1 MLNGSLLQ
9 KLVERQNTQPR
20 RTPPIN
26 YGVYYKNT
34 LVALCHAL
42 EDSILDSDYPPVVIT
57 AFQQGKWYLQEAD
70 RYGEIADKAQNIVI
84 LAAPDSGFREHPTSQ
99 KANVELVSLA
109 PDDPVAQE
117 WHLLILSPGY
127 TAMVLCQELSEADYG
142 KTGVPD
148 VDLERKFYGFW
159 TFEPE
164 LVLAAVELAVEH
176 IQPLQGDLAQSLQER
191 VAEINAERS
200 RQPSVD
206 VSQVSKDLNPI
217 VSRVVRYL
225 SDCHEGLGQD
235 IDAEVFPNQPEL
247 ERNIVSNKLQAFLR
261 MAQLIDL
268 TDLQNPHAASE
279 VSGLC
284 EAFAQILDLPSW
296 QVKRLRL
303 AGLLHR
309 IDYLPQDE
317 PNLGEISTEAGN
329 SATGNS
335 ALSGPLYP
343 GRQSL
348 RMMPQLKAI
357 AQIITH
363 QSEHWDGSGTP
374 GGLSYDEIPL
384 ECRILGLL
392 VEFQRR
398 LNQLA
403 QERSRSQ
410 ALSQA
415 LSDCQAASGHRW
427 DPKLVETLTLLV
439 MALQQGMT
447 LPQEAFKLRSGLW
460 LLNPE
465 QNPDLFPRQAANP
478 SPTPV

>member
-42 EDSILDSDYPPVVIT
+42 EDSILESDDNPVMIT
-57 AFQQGKWYLQEAD
+57 AFQRGKWYLQEAD
-70 RYGEIADKAQNIVI
+70 RYGEIADKAQEIVI

-142 KTGVPD
+142 GTGVPE

-164 LVLAAVELAVEH
+164 LVLAAVELAIEH
-176 IQPLQGDLAQSLQER
+176 IQPLQADLAQSLQTR
-191 VAEINAERS
+191 VTEIKAELS

-235 IDAEVFPNQPEL
+235 IDAEVFSHQPEL

-309 IDYLPQDE
+309 IDYLPQHE
-317 PNLGEISTEAGN
+317 PNLGEIRAESD
-329 SATGNS
+329 NS
-335 ALSGPLYP
+335 ALSCPLYP
-343 GRQSL
+343 GREAL
-348 RMMPQLKAI
+348 RTMPQLKAI

-363 QSEHWDGSGTP
+363 QSEHWDGSGPP

-403 QERSRSQ
+403 QETSRSE

-415 LSDCQAASGHRW
+415 LSDTQAASGSRW

-478 SPTPV
+478 SPTPA

>member
-9 KLVERQNTQPR
+9 KLVERQNAQSR
-20 RTPPIN
+20 RTPAIN

-42 EDSILDSDYPPVVIT
+42 EDSILESDCNPVMIA

-84 LAAPDSGFREHPTSQ
+84 LAAPNSSFRDHPTSQ
-99 KANVELVSLA
+99 KANVELVSLDK
-109 PDDPVAQE
+109 DDPVAQE

-127 TAMVLCQELSEADYG
+127 TAMVLCQELSDADYG
-142 KTGVPD
+142 KAGVPE

-164 LVLAAVELAVEH
+164 LVLTAVELAIEH
-176 IQPLQGDLAQSLQER
+176 IQPLQPDLAQSLQAR
-191 VAEINAERS
+191 VAEIDSQLLHNKTA
-200 RQPSVD
+200 D
-206 VSQVSKDLNPI
+206 VAQVSKDLNPI

-225 SDCHEGLGQD
+225 SDCHEGLGQA
-235 IDAEVFPNQPEL
+235 IDAPVFTHQPEL

-279 VSGLC
+279 VSSLC

-309 IDYLPQDE
+309 IDYLPQHE
-317 PNLGEISTEAGN
+317 PNLGEISAE
-329 SATGNS
+329 SRNS
-335 ALSGPLYP
+335 ALSCPLYP
-343 GRQSL
+343 GRQAL

-363 QSEHWDGSGTP
+363 QSEYWDGSGTP

-398 LNQLA
+398 LNQST
-403 QERSRSQ
+403 QEICHSE

-415 LSDCQAASGHRW
+415 LSDCQAASGQRW
-427 DPKLVETLTLLV
+427 DPKLVEMLTLLV

-447 LPQEAFKLRSGLW
+447 LPREAFKLRSGLW

-478 SPTPV
+478 SATTA

>member
-9 KLVERQNTQPR
+9 KLVERQNAQTR

-42 EDSILDSDYPPVVIT
+42 EDSILESDGNPIMIT
-57 AFQQGKWYLQEAD
+57 AFQRGKWYLQEAD
-70 RYGEIADKAQNIVI
+70 RYGEIADKAQDIVI

-142 KTGVPD
+142 KTGVPEVD
-148 VDLERKFYGFW
+148 VERKFYGFW

-164 LVLAAVELAVEH
+164 LVVAAVELAIEH
-176 IQPLQGDLAQSLQER
+176 IQPLQADLAQSLKAR
-191 VAEINAERS
+191 VADIEGQLLHHRS
-200 RQPSVD
+200 AD
-206 VSQVSKDLNPI
+206 VAQVSKDLNPI

-225 SDCHEGLGQD
+225 SDCHEGLGETINAD
-235 IDAEVFPNQPEL
+235 VFPHQPEL

-309 IDYLPQDE
+309 IDYLPQHE
-317 PNLGEISTEAGN
+317 PDLGEIRAESH
-329 SATGNS
+329 NS
-335 ALSGPLYP
+335 ALSCPLYP

-398 LNQLA
+398 LNQLT
-403 QERSRSQ
+403 QDKPRSE
-410 ALSQA
+410 ALTQA
-415 LSDCQAASGHRW
+415 LSDCQAASGRRW

-465 QNPDLFPRQAANP
+465 QNPDLFPGQSLHP
-478 SPTPV
+478 SASTA